1 MYACSL
7 ASVFSFEAPK
17 APSPFLPIFDL
28 RFRFL
33 PQNNVPPVSPV
44 MVGVDVQRAL
54 SGDAVARQ
62 RVVEGLYDRLRRYLV
77 KLSRDRALAEEL
89 AQETA
94 LRLLKSF
101 DRLRDPGR
109 LEPWAFRIATNV
121 WRDHCR
127 AKLRPLPAPKPP
139 EKAAGELTERV
150 LKALDGLTEPY
161 RTALVLRFLEGMDY
175 EDMAEILDV
184 EAVTLRSHVA
194 RGRALI
200 RRTLEGEGFP

>member
-1 MYACSL
+1 
-7 ASVFSFEAPK
+7 
-17 APSPFLPIFDL
+17 
-28 RFRFL
+28 
-33 PQNNVPPVSPV
+33 
-44 MVGVDVQRAL
+44 MVGVDVQRAV

-62 RVVEGLYDRLRRYLV
+62 RVVEALYERLRRYLV

-89 AQETA
+89 AQETS

-109 LEPWAFRIATNV
+109 LEPWAFRIATNA

-127 AKLRPLPAPKPP
+127 AKQRPSP
-139 EKAAGELTERV
+139 EPRPTAKVASELADRV
-150 LKALDGLTEPY
+150 HRALDALPEPY